1 MRYWPDRPPWHDFAL
16 CRGASPNLFYSE
28 PYATADQRAAK
39 RICNQCAVREVCLEY
54 ALARPEKHGVWG
66 GESEAGRR
74 KILRQR
80 RISQVPNDTVLTCPR

>member
-1 MRYWPDRPPWHDFAL
+1 MLSLPDRPTWHEYAN
-16 CRGASPNLFYSE
+16 CRGANPALFFGNPYEE
-28 PYATADQRAAK
+28 PVDAK
-39 RICNQCAVREVCLEY
+39 RVCRACVVRVVCLEY

-80 RISQVPNDTVLTCPR
+80 ARLRVPNDTVLT